1 MRKTILLAACLPA
14 CFAPPVES
22 PMTTVIQE
30 TDVTVQQNA
39 KNKVD
44 ILFMVDNS
52 ISMDP
57 MQVQLRAHFGDFFK
71 VFEDLAAAGTYADL
85 HIGVVTSDYGAGD
98 APDANCDASPGGQRG
113 FLQTMPSAK
122 ASNPPANCAPP
133 KGAPYIAYAFSPAG
147 GTPVTNLPSG
157 TDAAALV
164 DQFTCMASVGA
175 SGCGFEHQLE
185 SVYAALHNTKENA
198 GFLRSD
204 AFLTVVFVTN
214 EDDGS
219 AAPNAKFYE
228 SDMMYGQY
236 TTYRQTRYAVYC
248 GGAQIPYGMPEGPLS
263 GCEAAPNP
271 MMDVGTAYDISR
283 YTDYFNK
290 PMSKGG
296 VKVDPN
302 DVILVGID
310 GPETPFQTILADS
323 SKGNTPYQPCPA
335 PMLSSGCIEALQ
347 HSCEN
352 SAQPEF
358 FADPP
363 VRLNAVINASTKHSI
378 SSICG
383 EDLTRPPDFTSALQQ
398 VGQLIKTVLGI
409 ACLSSPIT
417 DPGSPD
423 CEVEDRSDADNHVVD
438 TVPSCVASKN
448 AQPCWEYAENDK
460 CPKVVNP
467 VNHTV
472 TQGSI
477 SVLRDPSMIPMG
489 THLFVACATIA
500 HTSGGSP
507 SPTPSP

>member
-133 KGAPYIAYAFSPAG
+133 KGAAYIAYAFSPAG

-185 SVYAALHNTKENA
+185 SVLRALGADGAPAPPQNA
-198 GFLRSD
+198 NFLRAD
-204 AFLTVVFVTN
+204 AYLQVVLLTD
-214 EDDGS
+214 EDDCSAPPDSDLFDSSSMTVSDPLGPLQS
-219 AAPNAKFYE
+219 YRCNEFGHLCGGKRPPRQPMGEVDLGTCVSAEDGRLLRVADIVTALKRLKADPSKVMVAAITGPPKPYKVNVGPSQVKGDPSMWPYVEFSCIQNEPDNSQTFAAPSVRVTQLINAFGSNGLFANLCTPTFVAPLQKIA
-228 SDMMYGQY
+228 GQIA
-236 TTYRQTRYAVYC
+236 QVM
-248 GGAQIPYGMPEGPLS
+248 GAPCFP
-263 GCEAAPNP
+263 
-271 MMDVGTAYDISR
+271 
-283 YTDYFNK
+283 
-290 PMSKGG
+290 
-296 VKVDPN
+296 
-302 DVILVGID
+302 D
-310 GPETPFQTILADS
+310 G
-323 SKGNTPYQPCPA
+323 
-335 PMLSSGCIEALQ
+335 
-347 HSCEN
+347 
-352 SAQPEF
+352 
-358 FADPP
+358 ADP
-363 VRLNAVINASTKHSI
+363 SKCH
-378 SSICG
+378 
-383 EDLTRPPDFTSALQQ
+383 F
-398 VGQLIKTVLGI
+398 
-409 ACLSSPIT
+409 
-417 DPGSPD
+417 
-423 CEVEDRSDADNHVVD
+423 VD
-438 TVPSCVASKN
+438 TVTDPNGNPQNTPLPRCTDASDPGPCWDVGASN
-448 AQPCWEYAENDK
+448 GACAQPIVTRR
-460 CPKVVNP
+460 PGGP
-467 VNHTV
+467 VTTDAYTTV
-472 TQGSI
+472 T
-477 SVLRDPSMIPMG
+477 
-489 THLFVACATIA
+489 C
-500 HTSGGSP
+500 
-507 SPTPSP
+507 TP